1 MGRRRGFFAELQ
13 HQNRLAERARVRE
26 QKQAA
31 REYNAAMR
39 EIERARKAEERAQKQ
54 LERATAAEL
63 KQAEKAAKLAHIE
76 SMEAEV
82 TSLNSRLAFTYQEVD
97 QILAATLEVDD
108 FVDLELLRDNT
119 ANAVY
124 TNPELQTPTPLP
136 KHIED
141 PPRPKGTMPVKPTG
155 IGGIFGGGKYKK
167 KVEAAENEL
176 RAKLRVWNDVVDE
189 NGHQRA
195 LADQD
200 YRDRENDRLRQ
211 LDTAEREH
219 REGCAHS
226 AARIDELIAGLGYG
240 TPESVHDYV
249 SIVLSNSVYP
259 EVLHVEHEFHFD
271 VENAEL
277 ALKVFVSPPDQLP
290 STKAYKYTKSTDLI
304 SETSLSQKACKDRYS
319 SIIQQIALR
328 SLHEVFEAD
337 RRGIIK
343 TMSLEVGTETT
354 EPATGLEKFILFV
367 ATAAE
372 RDEFLTYNLSAVDP
386 AATLAHLG
394 ASISKN
400 PYGLVSTNS
409 KGVRR

>member
-82 TSLNSRLAFTYQEVD
+82 TSLNSGLAFTYQEVD

-211 LDTAEREH
+211 LL
-219 REGCAHS
+219 S
-226 AARIDELIAGLGYG
+226 LI
-240 TPESVHDYV
+240 H
-249 SIVLSNSVYP
+249 I
-259 EVLHVEHEFHFD
+259 
-271 VENAEL
+271 
-277 ALKVFVSPPDQLP
+277 
-290 STKAYKYTKSTDLI
+290 
-304 SETSLSQKACKDRYS
+304 
-319 SIIQQIALR
+319 
-328 SLHEVFEAD
+328 
-337 RRGIIK
+337 
-343 TMSLEVGTETT
+343 
-354 EPATGLEKFILFV
+354 
-367 ATAAE
+367 
-372 RDEFLTYNLSAVDP
+372 
-386 AATLAHLG
+386 
-394 ASISKN
+394 
-400 PYGLVSTNS
+400 
-409 KGVRR
+409 